1 MEVSGAVITTPAPSQ
16 TAAARQWFIA
26 RHDLGSLIDALR
38 DSGRRVIGPTV
49 REGAIVYDDIASAAD
64 MPAGWRDEQSAGRY
78 RLERRSD
85 DHLFGYTVGPT
96 SWKRFTFPPNLP
108 IATAHRGASVAFEQP
123 EPVLQP
129 MAFIGVRACEIAALG
144 ICDRV
149 FLGGQFTD
157 EDFRARRSAAL
168 IVAVQCTTSSS
179 TCFCTSMGTGPEVRG
194 GYDILLTEIGEGF
207 VVQAGSPEG
216 AAIVATLPTRRP
228 THAESGAAVDNVEA
242 TRTRIGEVMPIAGID
257 ERLKLQLDNPRW
269 GVVAERCVECGNCTM
284 SCPTCFCTSVMERS
298 DMEGRLATTERQWDS
313 CFDVNF
319 AKVAGGDF
327 RARPR
332 DRYRQW
338 LTHKFSTWMDQF
350 GSMGCVGCGRCITW
364 CPAHIDV
371 REELIAIAPPIPPVV
386 RPVAVDP
393 VAASPGEYSLARL
406 ASIKP
411 ETEDTT
417 TLSLTDVDPAF
428 LKGRPGQF
436 VMIALPAFPAVP
448 ISISRFRANGIDL
461 TIRAVGP
468 TSTALTNLHPGAKV
482 GVRGPLGTFWP
493 IEDAYGRHAVVVA
506 GGVGLSPL
514 HGLVDALVANHD
526 RFESISLFY
535 GTRTPEDQLFR
546 DDLSDWTSSKL
557 IDVAVTVDRA
567 GPEWKGRVGVV
578 TTLFDKILWDCSK
591 VTAFVVGPERMM
603 QASVQ
608 GLISKGVPA
617 DRIVISMERHM
628 ECGIG
633 LCGHCQMAGRF
644 VCKDGPVFRLNEL
657 GELFNR
663 EGI

>member
-1 MEVSGAVITTPAPSQ
+1 VITGPAHSQ
-16 TAAARQWFIA
+16 TAAARQWFLA
-26 RHDLGSLIDALR
+26 RQDLGALVEAIR
-38 DSGRRVIGPTV
+38 ATGRQVIGPTV
-49 REGAIVYDDIASAAD
+49 RDGAIVYDEIQTAAD
-64 MPAGWRDEQSAGRY
+64 LPAGWRDQQTAGRY
-78 RLERRSD
+78 RLERSTDERVFAYS
-85 DHLFGYTVGPT
+85 VGPT
-96 SWKRFTFPPNLP
+96 PWKRFTFPPNLS
-108 IATAHRGASVAFEQP
+108 ISTAHRAGNISFDQPVPDVPPLAF
-123 EPVLQP
+123 L
-129 MAFIGVRACEIAALG
+129 GVRACEIAALG
-144 ICDRV
+144 IQDRV

-157 EDFRARRSAAL
+157 EDYRARRSAAF
-168 IVAVQCTTSSS
+168 IVAVQCSTSSS

-194 GYDILLTEIGEGF
+194 DYDILLTELEEGF
-207 VVQAGSPEG
+207 VIQAGSPGG
-216 AAIVATLPTRRP
+216 AAIVAELPTRRP
-228 THAESGAAVDNVEA
+228 THAEVGAAVDSVEA
-242 TRTRIGEVMPIAGID
+242 VRTQMGEPLPMEGIG
-257 ERLKLQLDNPRW
+257 ERLKLQLDHPRW
-269 GVVAERCVECGNCTM
+269 AQVAERCVECGNCTM
-284 SCPTCFCTSVMERS
+284 SCPTCFCTSVVEMS
-298 DMEGRLATTERQWDS
+298 DMDGKSSKTERQWDS
-313 CFDVNF
+313 CFDVAF

-338 LTHKFSTWMDQF
+338 LTHKFSTWFDQF
-350 GSMGCVGCGRCITW
+350 GTSGCVGCGRCITW
-364 CPAHIDV
+364 CPVRIDV
-371 REELIAIAPPIPPVV
+371 REELAAIAPPIPPVIL
-386 RPVAVDP
+386 PVAVEP
-393 VAASPGEYSLARL
+393 VAASPGTFSIARL
-406 ASIKP
+406 ASIRP

-428 LKGRPGQF
+428 LGGRPGQF

-448 ISISRFRANGIDL
+448 ISISRFRSNGIDL

-468 TSTALTNLHPGAKV
+468 TSTALVNLHPGAKV
-482 GVRGPLGTFWP
+482 GLRGPLGTFWP
-493 IEDAYGRHAVVVA
+493 IQEAYGRHAVVVA

-535 GTRTPEDQLFR
+535 GSRTPEEQLFR
-546 DDLSDWTSSKL
+546 DDLSAWSASKT

-578 TTLFDKILWDCSK
+578 TTLFDMISWDCTK

-617 DRIVISMERHM
+617 DRICVSMERHM

-644 VCKDGPVFRLNEL
+644 VCKDGPVFRLNDL
-657 GELFNR
+657 GDMFNR